1 MAKEDALEF
10 IIEARLKKDKFI
22 KECKQ
27 VANLSGKFGKIIEE
41 NLTAGKDLPKHIHK
55 SEDGKSAFALAKV
68 GKHIHK
74 LSYRIDRE
82 NKVALK
88 NQGRVSKKDLA
99 KYFNYDLPQM
109 ELKASSLEA
118 KWQRDK
124 EAQKLAKEEER
135 ANKQAKKPMS
145 WAQKFWNS
153 FKRIGFYRLIRGFFA
168 SLKNTFV
175 QGTQTLAMFD
185 KEANK
190 SLSSIITS
198 VDKLKASIVV
208 SFMPVLDIIA
218 PAFEGIANTIV
229 DVANEISR
237 ASSASK
243 GLSEYTAVSDEYMK
257 DYANTVNKVL
267 TGFDKFETLNGSSSN
282 PLVSKEM
289 TKEEMAEA
297 KASSANNILNSI
309 KSVAD
314 IVWDTIRM
322 IAGTIADVWSSLEPH
337 ADKITRLVEVILSIS
352 STLIKFITDV
362 VLGITG
368 TLDELGLLEVAL
380 WGIVAVWAS
389 IKVLKIA
396 DWFIDVGKKI
406 NNSSESLKKFSSML
420 KKTAETSKLANG
432 AIGAGGLIL
441 SFTLFSKLL
450 EKLEGPMKTFVTI
463 GIMVAGTI
471 LAIKSAISGNWL
483 GLGIGVGAILAG
495 ITSLANIQL
504 FANGG
509 VPDKGSLFVAGEAGA
524 ELVHTMPSGQTGV
537 TNISQFKQAMV
548 EALYEASDVFQQAES
563 SLELSLDGAVI
574 ARSKRFKS
582 ELNRTN
588 PKLNLK

>member
-41 NLTAGKDLPKHIHK
+41 NLTAGKDLPSHIHK

-68 GKHIHK
+68 GKNIHK
-74 LSYRIDRE
+74 LSYKINED
-82 NKVALK
+82 NKAILK
-88 NQGRVSKKDLA
+88 GQGRVSKKDLA
-99 KYFNYDLPQM
+99 KHFKYDLPQM
-109 ELKASSLEA
+109 ELQASALEG

-135 ANKQAKKPMS
+135 ANRQAKKPMS
-145 WAQKFWNS
+145 WTQKFWNS

-175 QGTQTLAMFD
+175 QGTQTLALFD

-190 SLSSIITS
+190 SLSSIVTS
-198 VDKLKASIVV
+198 VDKLKASVVV
-208 SFMPVLDIIA
+208 SFMPVLDMIA
-218 PAFEGIANTIV
+218 PMLEGVADTVADI
-229 DVANEISR
+229 ANEISK

-243 GLSEYTAVSDEYMK
+243 GLSKYTAISDEYMK

-267 TGFDKFETLNGSSSN
+267 TGFDKFETLNGSSGN

-314 IVWDTIRM
+314 IVWDIISM
-322 IAGTIADVWSSLEPH
+322 IAGTIADVLSSLEPH
-337 ADKITRLVEVILSIS
+337 IDKITRLIEVILGIG

-396 DWFIDVGKKI
+396 DWFLDVGKKI
-406 NNSSESLKKFSSML
+406 KASSELLNKFSTML

-450 EKLEGPMKTFVTI
+450 ENLEGPMKTFVTI
-463 GIMVAGTI
+463 GLMVAGTI

-483 GLGIGVGAILAG
+483 GLGIGIGAITAG
-495 ITSLANIQL
+495 IASLANIKL

-509 VPDKGSLFVAGEAGA
+509 IADKGSLFIANEKGP
-524 ELVHTMPSGQTGV
+524 ELVYSGPNNSSSIM
-537 TNISQFKQAMV
+537 NIQQFKQAMV
-548 EALYEASDVFQQAES
+548 EALYEASDVFQTEQAPVV
-563 SLELSLDGAVI
+563 LNLDGAKI
-574 ARSKRFKS
+574 AESKRFKS

-588 PKLNLK
+588 SGLNLR